1 MSSHRLTLPDL
12 GWVNEKKKVIV
23 PPAGWFEVIRK
34 DTMVNHRV
42 TWTPLTLIYRRTYER
57 PFGHFLIWLCWAERG
72 LCTRGGGRLGV
83 VGFEWSRSALSLK
96 GCNRRRDRG
105 WYREEMLL
113 DKVSFFWWP
122 SGLIG
127 IRQAGLEK
135 RIVSV
140 CFYSLNSGQC
150 QEKNQFGV
158 MSTISLFT
166 HAANIRTLSV
176 RTVVTRIGHRP
187 GEDKNEAATTHITAI
202 FNILDCNINYPHPWK
217 FS

>member
-1 MSSHRLTLPDL
+1 MR
-12 GWVNEKKKVIV
+12 KKKVIV

-122 SGLIG
+122 SGSIG

-150 QEKNQFGV
+150 QGKKKSVWGNVYNQLV
-158 MSTISLFT
+158 YTCSK
-166 HAANIRTLSV
+166 HQDAV
-176 RTVVTRIGHRP
+176 RAHRGHTYWTQTRWR
-187 GEDKNEAATTHITAI
+187 
-202 FNILDCNINYPHPWK
+202 
-217 FS
+217 